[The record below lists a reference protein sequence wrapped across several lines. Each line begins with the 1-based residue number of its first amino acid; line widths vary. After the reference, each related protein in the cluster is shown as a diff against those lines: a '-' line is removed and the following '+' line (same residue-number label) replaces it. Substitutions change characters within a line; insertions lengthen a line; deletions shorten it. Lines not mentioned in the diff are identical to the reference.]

1 MPFPLPFAN
10 YEHEIYAAGML
21 AGRKPARALDWRE
34 LEASAYAML
43 SRGPRGYIQGG
54 AGLGETMRANREAFD
69 RWRIV
74 PRMLRDVSER
84 SLARTVLGCELPAPV
99 LLAPIGVQTVAH
111 PDGELASARAAARVG
126 IPMIASTAAS
136 HTIEQIAE
144 ASAQAAATDEPG
156 ETPGSEAK
164 EAPGAE
170 ADEADGGE
178 ADEARGRRGGDG
190 AAAHDCWY
198 QLYWPRDRE
207 LARSFVDRAAAAG
220 YKAIVVTLDTW
231 LLGWR
236 PADLSDGFLPFL
248 RGEGNCNYLQDP
260 VFRAALPTPPEQDMA
275 TAVAYW
281 AYQFSNPSVT
291 WKDLAFLRE
300 CTDLPI
306 VLKGIQ
312 SAEDALLAVEHGIEG
327 VIVSNHG
334 GRQVDG
340 AIGALQALPGVVE
353 AAGERCEVLFD
364 SGIRC
369 GADGL
374 KALALGA
381 RAICLGRPYVWGLA
395 LGGEQGVVDVLR
407 AFLAELDL
415 NMALSGHANIDEVA
429 RQTLRQEPARDG

>member
-1 MPFPLPFAN
+1 
-10 YEHEIYAAGML
+10 ML
-21 AGRKPARALDWRE
+21 AGRKPARTLDWRE
-34 LEASAYAML
+34 LEASAYAVL
-43 SRGPRGYIQGG
+43 PRGPRGYIQGG
-54 AGLGETMRANREAFD
+54 AGRGETIRANREAFD
-69 RWRIV
+69 EWRIV

-84 SLARTVLGCELPAPV
+84 SLTRTVLGTELPAPV

-111 PDGELASARAAARVG
+111 PDGELASARAAARAG
-126 IPMIASTAAS
+126 IPLIASTAAS
-136 HTIEQIAE
+136 HTIEQIAQ
-144 ASAQAAATDEPG
+144 ASAVAAASEPASAGDATSDGSRPEQGAGDERQ
-156 ETPGSEAK
+156 A
-164 EAPGAE
+164 
-170 ADEADGGE
+170 GG
-178 ADEARGRRGGDG
+178 
-190 AAAHDCWY
+190 HDCWY

-207 LARSFVDRAAAAG
+207 LARSFLDRAVKAG
-220 YKAIVVTLDTW
+220 YRAVVVTLDTW

-260 VFRAALPTPPEQDMA
+260 VFRAALPKPPEEDLA

-291 WKDLAFLRE
+291 WQDLAFLRE
-300 CTDLPI
+300 CTNLPI

-312 SAEDALLAVEHGIEG
+312 SAEDAHLAVEHGVEG
-327 VIVSNHG
+327 LIVSNHG

-340 AIGALQALPGVVE
+340 AIGALQALPAVVD
-353 AAGERCEVLFD
+353 AVGDRCEVLFD

-395 LGGEQGVVDVLR
+395 LGGEQGVIDVLR

-415 NMALSGHANIDEVA
+415 NMALSGHANIDEVG
-429 RQTLRQEPARDG
+429 RHTLVAQPPR